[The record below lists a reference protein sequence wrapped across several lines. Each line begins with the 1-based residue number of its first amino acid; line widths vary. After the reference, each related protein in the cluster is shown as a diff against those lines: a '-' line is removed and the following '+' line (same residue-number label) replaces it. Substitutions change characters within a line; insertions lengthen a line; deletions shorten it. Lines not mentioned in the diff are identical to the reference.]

1 MSSRDGMEPSRSQ
14 SPTDTHPLPDE
25 PGGNPRQE
33 PEAAGSAPTAPTW
46 GWSEPAPS
54 WADPVQ
60 PTWGQ
65 AGTTADAGAPAWQQ
79 PEPPAEQPTQP
90 VWGQGGGS
98 GWGAGPGGPT
108 WGERPAA
115 PDRPRDRRRLG
126 MTLAAIGL
134 AVVLLAGAY
143 GIGQAVGRD
152 NGTAAPAGAGVPV
165 PAASV
170 PAVKGGSEPVAAV
183 AKALLPAIVEIRTRQ
198 GLGSGVVYDR
208 NGYILTAAHV
218 VEGNDQVT
226 VRLADG
232 TQVNGRVLGTDE
244 SNDVGVVKVN
254 HSGLTAAPLALGVK
268 LQVGQM
274 AVAIGSPFGLDQ
286 TVTAGVVSA
295 TSRAI
300 DAQTANGQ
308 QTVRQVLQTDAPI
321 NPGNSGGALADRE
334 GRVIGINDAIESGGN
349 GNGNVGIGFAI
360 PIDIAARSAQAIVQ
374 GKQIKAGYI
383 GVSSGDSTSSSQA
396 GALVESV
403 VGGGPAAKAG
413 VQVGDLVTA
422 VNGQAV
428 QDSGDLAAQIRAL
441 APGQKVELTLLRD
454 GRQRTATVT
463 LGENPNG

>member
-1 MSSRDGMEPSRSQ
+1 MPSRDGVEPSRSQ

-25 PGGNPRQE
+25 PGGTPQQGA
-33 PEAAGSAPTAPTW
+33 EAAGSTPPAPTW
-46 GWSEPAPS
+46 GWSEPASS

-60 PTWGQ
+60 PAWGQ
-65 AGTTADAGAPAWQQ
+65 DATTADAGPPTWQQ
-79 PEPPAEQPTQP
+79 PDPPADQPTQP

-115 PDRPRDRRRLG
+115 PGRPRDRRRLG
-126 MTLAAIGL
+126 MTLAATGL

-152 NGTAAPAGAGVPV
+152 SGGTAAPAAGVPV
-165 PAASV
+165 PAGSV
-170 PAVKGGSEPVAAV
+170 PAVRSGSEPVAAV
-183 AKALLPAIVEIRTRQ
+183 AKALLPAIVEIRTGQ

-226 VRLADG
+226 VRLAEG

-244 SNDVGVVKVN
+244 SNDVAVVRVN

-295 TSRAI
+295 TSRAL
-300 DAQTANGQ
+300 DDQTASGARI
-308 QTVRQVLQTDAPI
+308 VRQVLQTDAPI

-334 GRVIGINDAIESGGN
+334 GRVIGINDAIDTGGN

-374 GKQIKAGYI
+374 GKQLKAGYI
-383 GVSSGDSTSSSQA
+383 GVSSGDSTSSGQA
-396 GALVESV
+396 GALIESV
-403 VGGGPAAKAG
+403 VAGGPAAKAG
-413 VQVGDLVTA
+413 VQVGDLITA

-428 QDSGDLAAQIRAL
+428 QDSDGLALQIRAL
-441 APGQKVELTLLRD
+441 APGQKVELKLLRN
-454 GRQRTATVT
+454 GQQRTVTVT
-463 LGENPNG
+463 LGANPNG